1 MTDHELAC
9 EKSETGE
16 KEVRKESF
24 ILHLDWKRAVFFM
37 NNEEAG
43 ILLKAIY
50 AYHAGEKL
58 PENMPENVLTFLLLA
73 QPFFEENAEK
83 YRKTCLRNRA
93 NGARGGRPKNP

>member
-1 MTDHELAC
+1 MNETNEACVPC
-9 EKSETGE
+9 EKSE
-16 KEVRKESF
+16 KEIRPESF
-24 ILHLDWKRAVFFM
+24 ILHLDWKRAVLCLS
-37 NNEEAG
+37 NEEAG

-50 AYHAGEKL
+50 AWHAGEKM
-58 PENMPENVLTFLLLA
+58 PEKIPENVLTFLLLA